1 MEEHLEESFPQRFSL
16 AMKSSLA
23 RNINT
28 TWTAGGHL
36 AGVRVKRRSLPTP
49 KPAASA
55 YTMFA
60 GYLLGLRGESLVSS
74 VFGRLIGA
82 DPSLITAH
90 LSTASRQGWLRFRHG
105 GGVMEMDFS
114 PLLLPEEEIWL
125 HGPN

>member
-1 MEEHLEESFPQRFSL
+1 MEQHLEECFPKRFSP
-16 AMKSSLA
+16 AMKASLA
-23 RNINT
+23 QNINT

-49 KPAASA
+49 KPATSTYA
-55 YTMFA
+55 MLA
-60 GYLLGLRGESLVSS
+60 GYLLGLRGDSLLSS

-82 DPSLITAH
+82 EPALIIAH

-114 PLLLPEEEIWL
+114 ALLLPEEEALL
-125 HGPN
+125 HGST